1 MGKGKDGIYVQAAI
15 DRKHEQEAIRISSI
29 KKFRDE
35 LRVGQIVSIT
45 RRKPSYNARQQVMSY
60 AYFTRYY
67 IVDAKYAHFANLVE
81 LRGKKERKVSMDYN
95 KLYILT
101 NRITDVEERMRKK
114 KMNKCPVCGGQ
125 LMFEECR
132 QYSVVHFITAHGK
145 ASKKAKRRDY
155 GGSEGSF
162 IYCSNEK
169 CDFVTDTDYKSEK
182 HPDIQIFEDEQGFW
196 VERRE

>member
-81 LRGKKERKVSMDYN
+81 LRGKRERKVSMDYN

-101 NRITDVEERMRKK
+101 NRITDVEE
-114 KMNKCPVCGGQ
+114 
-125 LMFEECR
+125 E
-132 QYSVVHFITAHGK
+132 
-145 ASKKAKRRDY
+145 
-155 GGSEGSF
+155 
-162 IYCSNEK
+162 
-169 CDFVTDTDYKSEK
+169 
-182 HPDIQIFEDEQGFW
+182 
-196 VERRE
+196 

>member
-1 MGKGKDGIYVQAAI
+1 
-15 DRKHEQEAIRISSI
+15 
-29 KKFRDE
+29 
-35 LRVGQIVSIT
+35 
-45 RRKPSYNARQQVMSY
+45 
-60 AYFTRYY
+60 
-67 IVDAKYAHFANLVE
+67 
-81 LRGKKERKVSMDYN
+81 
-95 KLYILT
+95 
-101 NRITDVEERMRKK
+101 MRKK

-125 LMFEECR
+125 LMVEECC

-145 ASKKAKRRDY
+145 MSKKIKRRDY